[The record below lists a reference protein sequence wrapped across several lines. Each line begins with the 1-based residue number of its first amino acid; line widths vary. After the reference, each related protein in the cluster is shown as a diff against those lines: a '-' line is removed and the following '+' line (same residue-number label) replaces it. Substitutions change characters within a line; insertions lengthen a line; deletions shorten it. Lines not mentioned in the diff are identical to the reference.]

1 MARVEAL
8 AQRLG
13 QSHHVDVPHAG
24 REWAVSTVEH
34 RVRPVGAAVL
44 DGKGVQAPVPRRRVR
59 VGVEHHEGVEAAIER
74 ADKDAGMTLDEWQA
88 EHSEKVESIL
98 AELGY
103 QQD

>member
-34 RVRPVGAAVL
+34 RFTRRDLHADVRIGARRERPPPRDEGNAIRGGGSTGRGELNASPQV
-44 DGKGVQAPVPRRRVR
+44 RRRR
-59 VGVEHHEGVEAAIER
+59 CWSFESHES
-74 ADKDAGMTLDEWQA
+74 MTPLQ
-88 EHSEKVESIL
+88 S
-98 AELGY
+98 
-103 QQD
+103 